1 MIFNYCILSLDKVA
15 GKIKLKL
22 ERIYT
27 KPADLN
33 GYRILV
39 DRLWPRGIS
48 KIRAA
53 LDNWEKSIAPSTELR
68 KWFNHVPDRFPEFK
82 TKYLAELEQNPST
95 KEFVNLVAEK
105 LKKQNVILLY
115 GAKDQK
121 HNQAI
126 IIYNYLL
133 QQPAIKAE
141 LD

>member
-1 MIFNYCILSLDKVA
+1 MLSLDKVV

-48 KIRAA
+48 KIRAT

-95 KEFVNLVAEK
+95 KEFVSLVAEK

>member
-1 MIFNYCILSLDKVA
+1 MLSLDKVV
-15 GKIKLKL
+15 GKINLKL

-48 KIRAA
+48 KIRAT

>member
-1 MIFNYCILSLDKVA
+1 M
-15 GKIKLKL
+15 KLKL

-27 KPADLN
+27 KPADLD

-53 LDNWEKSIAPSTELR
+53 LDMWDKAVAPSTELR
-68 KWFNHVPDRFPEFK
+68 EWFNHVPARFPEFQ
-82 TKYLAELEQNPST
+82 TKYLAELDQNPAT
-95 KEFVNLVAEK
+95 KALVSLVADK
-105 LKKQNVILLY
+105 LKTENVILLY

-121 HNQAI
+121 HNQAV